1 MRWVKVTKWILIA
14 AGILFCLALAALFLL
29 VPKQPKRPVQAT
41 VTFVGPQPDVLTYGP
56 SVRIVARTADG
67 RIGQISVPAHLLR
80 CKVGDRI
87 RATSRG
93 TSVALDQSSCAHLG
107 RYD

>member
-1 MRWVKVTKWILIA
+1 VQWVKVTRWVLIGG
-14 AGILFCLALAALFLL
+14 GILFCMVLAALFLL
-29 VPKQPKRPVQAT
+29 LPKQPKRAVQAT
-41 VTFVGPQPDVLTYGP
+41 VTFIGPQPDVLTYGP

-93 TSVALDQSSCAHLG
+93 TSVYLDQSSCAHLG